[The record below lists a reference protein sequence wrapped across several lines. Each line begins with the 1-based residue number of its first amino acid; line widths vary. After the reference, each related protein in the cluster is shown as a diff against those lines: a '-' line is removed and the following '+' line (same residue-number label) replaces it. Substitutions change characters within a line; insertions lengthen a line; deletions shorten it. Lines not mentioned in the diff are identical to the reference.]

1 MSGEASFILCSVKSS
16 MNILPKITPIYQT
29 SVFKFEDLDAVQQ
42 YFDEPGSRYLYS
54 RNGNPNSD
62 ELAEAVNRW
71 EGGAGAVA
79 TGSGMAAIFA
89 ALLTYCQV
97 GDHVLCAADIY
108 GGSAALL
115 NLELARLGITVSY
128 VPFEE
133 LYDLKRYVQPTTRLL
148 LCETMSNPLLRVV
161 DLRSLATECHA
172 HSLKLVVDSTFAT
185 PILTR
190 PLAYGAD
197 LVLHSVTKY
206 LAGHSDV
213 TAGAVVARTPDD
225 AARLRQIGTVF
236 GLTLSPMESWLA
248 VRGMKTMRLRVAAH
262 SENAGVVA
270 AFLEQQPAVEAVY
283 YPGLFTHPEHELATT
298 QGGGRFGGMLSFRLP
313 DNAEIVN
320 RFMRRSQRFPFAPSL
335 AGVDS
340 SCSHPLY
347 TSHRALTDAQRT
359 ELGITVG
366 LVRLSVGIE
375 PIEELLADLA
385 HALGE

>member
-1 MSGEASFILCSVKSS
+1 
-16 MNILPKITPIYQT
+16 
-29 SVFKFEDLDAVQQ
+29 
-42 YFDEPGSRYLYS
+42 
-54 RNGNPNSD
+54 
-62 ELAEAVNRW
+62 
-71 EGGAGAVA
+71 
-79 TGSGMAAIFA
+79 
-89 ALLTYCQV
+89 
-97 GDHVLCAADIY
+97 
-108 GGSAALL
+108 
-115 NLELARLGITVSY
+115 
-128 VPFEE
+128 
-133 LYDLKRYVQPTTRLL
+133 
-148 LCETMSNPLLRVV
+148 MSNPLLRVV
-161 DLRSLATECHA
+161 DLRGLATECHA

-185 PILTR
+185 PVLTR

-270 AFLEQQPAVEAVY
+270 EFLEQQPAVEAVY
-283 YPGLFTHPEHELATT
+283 YPGLLTHPEHELATT

-385 HALGE
+385 HALGEEREAVRRIVRAVRVALTARRCTVPLRATCRFNPN

>member
-1 MSGEASFILCSVKSS
+1 
-16 MNILPKITPIYQT
+16 MNSTVIQPKITPIYQT
-29 SVFKFEDLDAVQQ
+29 SVFKFEDLDAIQQ
-42 YFDEPGSRYLYS
+42 YFDEPGSRYMYS

-62 ELAEAVNRW
+62 ELAQAVNRW
-71 EGGAGAVA
+71 EAGAGAVA

-89 ALLTYCQV
+89 AIMTYCQA

-115 NLELARLGITVSY
+115 NLELSRLGITVSY

-133 LYDLKRYVQPTTRLL
+133 LYDLKSHVQATTKLL

-161 DLRSLATECHA
+161 DLHALATECQQHG
-172 HSLKLVVDSTFAT
+172 LKLVVDNTFAT
-185 PILTR
+185 PVLTK

-213 TAGAVVARTPDD
+213 TAGAVVARAPED
-225 AARLRQIGTVF
+225 ATRLRQIGTVF
-236 GLTLSPMESWLA
+236 GLTLSPMESWLS

-262 SENAGVVA
+262 SQNAQLVA
-270 AFLEQQPAVEAVY
+270 EFLDMHPAVEAVY
-283 YPGLFTHPEHELATT
+283 YPGLLTHPQHLLAAS
-298 QGGGRFGGMLSFRLP
+298 QGHGLFSGMLSFRLP
-313 DNAEIVN
+313 DDAAVVN
-320 RFMRRSQRFPFAPSL
+320 RFMQQSERFPFAPSL

-347 TSHRALTDAQRT
+347 TSHRALTDAQRA
-359 ELGITVG
+359 ELGISVG
-366 LVRLSVGIE
+366 LVCMILFIE
-375 PIEELLADLA
+375 PVE
-385 HALGE
+385 

>member
-1 MSGEASFILCSVKSS
+1 
-16 MNILPKITPIYQT
+16 MNIAPKITPIYQT
-29 SVFKFEDLDAVQQ
+29 SVFKFEDLDAVQH

-62 ELAEAVNRW
+62 ELAQAVNRW

-89 ALLTYCQV
+89 ALMTYCQA

-115 NLELARLGITVSY
+115 NLELSRLGIRVSY
-128 VPFEE
+128 VPFEA
-133 LYDLKRYVQPTTRLL
+133 LYDLRPYVQAATKLL

-161 DLRSLATECHA
+161 NLRAAADECHR
-172 HSLKLVVDSTFAT
+172 HGIKLVVDNTFST
-185 PILTR
+185 PVLTK

-213 TAGAVVARTPDD
+213 TAGAVVAGTAED

-236 GLTLSPMESWLA
+236 GLTLSPMESWLS

-262 SENAGVVA
+262 SYNAQAVA
-270 AFLEQQPAVEAVY
+270 EFLDLQPAVEAVY
-283 YPGLFTHPEHELATT
+283 YPGLPAHPQHALAAA
-298 QGGGRFGGMLSFRLP
+298 QGHGLFSGMLSFRLT
-313 DNAEIVN
+313 DDAEAVN
-320 RFMRRSQRFPFAPSL
+320 RFMQRSERFPFAPSL

-347 TSHRALTDAQRT
+347 TSHRALTHEQRT

-375 PIEELLADLA
+375 PVEELLADLA
-385 HALGE
+385 QALD

>member
-1 MSGEASFILCSVKSS
+1 
-16 MNILPKITPIYQT
+16 MNRPLIQPKITPIYQT
-29 SVFKFEDLDAVQQ
+29 SVFKFDDLDAVQQ

-62 ELAEAVNRW
+62 ELAEAVNGW

-89 ALLTYCQV
+89 ALMTYCQA

-115 NLELARLGITVSY
+115 NLELARLGITASY

-133 LYDLKRYVQPTTRLL
+133 LYHLKPYLQATTRLL

-161 DLRSLATECHA
+161 DLHAAAAECQA
-172 HSLKLVVDSTFAT
+172 HGLKLVVDNTFST
-185 PILTR
+185 PVLTR

-213 TAGAVVARTPDD
+213 TAGAVVARSADD
-225 AARLRQIGTVF
+225 TARLRQIGTVF
-236 GLTLSPMESWLA
+236 GLTLSPMESWLS

-262 SENAGVVA
+262 SHNAQAVA
-270 AFLEQQPAVEAVY
+270 AFLDQHPSVGAVY
-283 YPGLFTHPEHELATT
+283 YPGLPAHPQHALAAR
-298 QGGGRFGGMLSFRLP
+298 QGQGLFSGMLSFRLP
-313 DNAEIVN
+313 DDAAVVN
-320 RFMRRSQRFPFAPSL
+320 CFMQRSQMFPFAPSL

-340 SCSHPLY
+340 SCSHPLH
-347 TSHRALTDAQRT
+347 TSHRALTDEQRAA
-359 ELGITVG
+359 LGITVG

-375 PIEELLADLA
+375 PVEELLADLA
-385 HALGE
+385 QALD